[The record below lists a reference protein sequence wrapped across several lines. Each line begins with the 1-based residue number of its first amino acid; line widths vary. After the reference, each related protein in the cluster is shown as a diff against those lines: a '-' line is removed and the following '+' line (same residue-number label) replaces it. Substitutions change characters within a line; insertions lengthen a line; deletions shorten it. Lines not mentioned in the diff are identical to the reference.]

1 MIDGLDLTQ
10 SAFIE
15 LLQTFKCTHN
25 VMMIANTTTV
35 TCVLQTGVVV
45 YSIYDLGDEYKIV
58 CQAFVNNKPL
68 DIKQA
73 ECDSYFDACNLIIDD
88 LSALDDIMDIEG
100 IFQEVLDEL
109 EESDDE

>member
-1 MIDGLDLTQ
+1 MPEGLDLTQ
-10 SAFIE
+10 TAFIE

-35 TCVLQTGVVV
+35 TCVLQTGVVI
-45 YSIYDLGDEYKIV
+45 YSIYDFGDEYKIV

-73 ECDSYFDACNLIIDD
+73 ECDSYLEVCNLIIDD
-88 LSALDDIMDIEG
+88 LSALDDIMDIEN
-100 IFQEVLDEL
+100 IFQDVLNEF
-109 EESDDE
+109 EESDN

>member
-1 MIDGLDLTQ
+1 MPEGLDLTQ
-10 SAFIE
+10 TAFIE

-35 TCVLQTGVVV
+35 TCVLQSGVVI
-45 YSIYDLGDEYKIV
+45 YSIYDFGDEYKIV

-73 ECDSYFDACNLIIDD
+73 ECDSYLEACNLIIDD
-88 LSALDDIMDIEG
+88 LSALDDIMSIEN
-100 IFQEVLDEL
+100 IFQDVLNEF
-109 EESDDE
+109 EESDD